1 MLIVK
6 HVQGIKKINV
16 NPALILFIW
25 ILLLLSVIHVVLIV
39 KHVQIMTLVYHVRI
53 LHSLI
58 FYKGIY
64 VNKIVMMVFIKS
76 KMIERV
82 KFVIIVV

>member
-6 HVQGIKKINV
+6 HVQAIKKINV

-25 ILLLLSVIHVVLIV
+25 ILLVLSVIHVVLIV
-39 KHVQIMTLVYHVRI
+39 KHVQIMTLVYNVRI
-53 LHSLI
+53 IYSLI

-64 VNKIVMMVFIKS
+64 VNKIVMMVFIKI

-82 KFVIIVV
+82 NFVMIIV